1 MDNGM
6 SFLLKKTY
14 IFGSKPN
21 NFVIYGY
28 KEFFRVNNKKT
39 NNYIDQQLR
48 TAYQ

>member
-6 SFLLKKTY
+6 SFLLKKTN

-28 KEFFRVNNKKT
+28 KEFFRVNNKKAGQ
-39 NNYIDQQLR
+39 YRSQ
-48 TAYQ
+48 

>member
-6 SFLLKKTY
+6 LSLSKGMN

-28 KEFFRVNNKKT
+28 KEFFWVNNKKAGQ
-39 NNYIDQQLR
+39 YRSQ
-48 TAYQ
+48 

>member
-1 MDNGM
+1 MGNGM
-6 SFLLKKTY
+6 LSLSKGMN

-39 NNYIDQQLR
+39 NNYRRQQLR
-48 TAYQ
+48 AAHQ